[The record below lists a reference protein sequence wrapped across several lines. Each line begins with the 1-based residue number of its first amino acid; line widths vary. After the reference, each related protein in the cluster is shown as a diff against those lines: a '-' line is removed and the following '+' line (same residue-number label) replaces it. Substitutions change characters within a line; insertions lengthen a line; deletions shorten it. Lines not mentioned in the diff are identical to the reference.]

1 MSPSGFQRL
10 IGNRPTCPRA
20 RIWRRQA
27 APYRAIRGDI
37 TSRARLSVC
46 GTAPSAPEAGAL
58 SLRFLHTDPIFLKV
72 PFWFRVGLREP
83 RCRQR
88 ACIAALLS
96 PDWIRAIDAR
106 DCVSTRSNSAIR
118 TARAHV
124 QPVRRDAGEP
134 SQAPECEEGTRPAVQ
149 ALITLHTNNGRKRLN
164 SIRLTTSA
172 RTTQLLWRRTDRS
185 SVRAAGSTRGP
196 TAMPPLKS
204 RATVVFKTYWKAIR
218 GRNPALSS
226 CLSGRYM
233 GSPKHG
239 CVQYLPVRAR
249 ARF

>member
-118 TARAHV
+118 TARARPSSRYI
-124 QPVRRDAGEP
+124 QITGANGEIRFGLQFRPGPP
-134 SQAPECEEGTRPAVQ
+134 SFSGEGLIA
-149 ALITLHTNNGRKRLN
+149 AL
-164 SIRLTTSA
+164 
-172 RTTQLLWRRTDRS
+172 
-185 SVRAAGSTRGP
+185 
-196 TAMPPLKS
+196 
-204 RATVVFKTYWKAIR
+204 
-218 GRNPALSS
+218 
-226 CLSGRYM
+226 
-233 GSPKHG
+233 
-239 CVQYLPVRAR
+239 
-249 ARF
+249 